1 VGGRI
6 VAEVLVGLVAEDPRS
21 YLSEEPD
28 WRPHELGTDGDFG
41 IADLIRIAQGADPTL
56 R

>member
-6 VAEVLVGLVAEDPRS
+6 VAEVLVGLVAADPRS

-28 WRPHELGTDGDFG
+28 WRPHELGTGGDFG
-41 IADLIRIAQGADPTL
+41 IADLIRVSAEATG
-56 R
+56 